1 MKQCK
6 SYFHLICNILAVT
19 KSQPKTVTRTVTK
32 IIKTEKIYGISQLF
46 SNEIGKWLEILAINS
61 GHSN

>member
-19 KSQPKTVTRTVTK
+19 KSQPKTVTKTVTK
-32 IIKTEKIYGISQLF
+32 IIKTEKIYGIWQLF
-46 SNEIGKWLEILAINS
+46 SNEIAKMT
-61 GHSN
+61 